1 MKLIYLLLIVLL
13 ITSCTPSIT
22 DTQVIMYHNSR
33 PNANFYTVL
42 YVDSLW
48 SNDDKKGMLVRA
60 NFLAHYVD
68 TIRLANGV
76 FLLESFLKINNKLSP
91 PACKDTGY
99 NLVFIPKKDLRFVKG
114 SYKNGKTIIAVIN
127 DNKYNCFL
135 DTFMFE
141 RYIGNTKNVRK
152 KILKEGF
159 IYKRK
164 IKN

>member
-1 MKLIYLLLIVLL
+1 MKLICLLLIVLL

-42 YVDSLW
+42 YIDSLL
-48 SNDDKKGMLVRA
+48 SSDEKKGIFVRA
-60 NFLAHYVD
+60 NFLAYYVD
-68 TIRLANGV
+68 TIRLANAV
-76 FLLESFLKINNKLSP
+76 FLRESFLKINNKLGPSV
-91 PACKDTGY
+91 CKDTGY

-114 SYKNGKTIIAVIN
+114 SYKDGKTIIAVIN
-127 DNKYNCFL
+127 HNKYNCFL

-159 IYKRK
+159 TYKHK

>member
-1 MKLIYLLLIVLL
+1 M
-13 ITSCTPSIT
+13 
-22 DTQVIMYHNSR
+22 VIKYHNSH

-42 YVDSLW
+42 YIDSLL
-48 SNDDKKGMLVRA
+48 SSDEKKGIFVRA
-60 NFLAHYVD
+60 NFLAYYVD

-76 FLLESFLKINNKLSP
+76 FLLESFLKMNNKLIP
-91 PACKDTGY
+91 PVCKDTGY

-114 SYKNGKTIIAVIN
+114 SYKNGKTIIAVIKF
-127 DNKYNCFL
+127 NKYNCFL
-135 DTFMFE
+135 DTFMFD
-141 RYIGNTKNVRK
+141 RCIGNTKNVRE